1 MHLLWVTTLMHF
13 TSGFRCPW
21 AAVRDCSP
29 FDFKSAPANSLR
41 NSCVRIQSHL
51 RVAVKY
57 PVYASSE
64 CVFCMLFSC
73 LRYDFVFYLAFPS
86 PLPPLPPT
94 LCPVNKFS
102 CTWEKEMC
110 SFRLFFSPIL
120 NLILFTYCSKGALVL
135 PALKF
140 GTVISFYYCGI
151 WVLPHSS
158 FLNAVYAALMRI
170 SKMQSVLKSPS
181 ESFVLVF
188 LAVQYTEGYQAI
200 FCAVI

>member
-1 MHLLWVTTLMHF
+1 MCFLYVVFLLEIRFCFLLGF
-13 TSGFRCPW
+13 PLTS
-21 AAVRDCSP
+21 
-29 FDFKSAPANSLR
+29 
-41 NSCVRIQSHL
+41 
-51 RVAVKY
+51 
-57 PVYASSE
+57 
-64 CVFCMLFSC
+64 
-73 LRYDFVFYLAFPS
+73 
-86 PLPPLPPT
+86 PPLPPT
-94 LCPVNKFS
+94 HCPVNKFS

-158 FLNAVYAALMRI
+158 FLNTVYAALMRI

-181 ESFVLVF
+181 ESFMLVF
-188 LAVQYTEGYQAI
+188 FNSTVYWGVSGNILCSNIIYSTALLN
-200 FCAVI
+200 

>member
-1 MHLLWVTTLMHF
+1 MCVYKAISEWLSSIPCMHLLNVFLYVVF
-13 TSGFRCPW
+13 LLEIRFCSLLGFPLTS
-21 AAVRDCSP
+21 
-29 FDFKSAPANSLR
+29 
-41 NSCVRIQSHL
+41 
-51 RVAVKY
+51 
-57 PVYASSE
+57 
-64 CVFCMLFSC
+64 
-73 LRYDFVFYLAFPS
+73 
-86 PLPPLPPT
+86 PPLPPT

-158 FLNAVYAALMRI
+158 FLNTVYAALMRI